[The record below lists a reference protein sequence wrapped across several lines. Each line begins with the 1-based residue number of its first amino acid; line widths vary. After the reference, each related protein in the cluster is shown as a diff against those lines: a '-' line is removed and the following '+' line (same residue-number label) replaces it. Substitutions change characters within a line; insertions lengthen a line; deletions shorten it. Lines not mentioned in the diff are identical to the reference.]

1 VGAGRADAGTC
12 SRSTVQSAQ
21 AQERSAHSEVGR
33 REGRRAFQRVG
44 EHFQALRDLLPGGGA
59 AEAEAYRFGW
69 RAGDGERVAS
79 DDAEPSGT
87 PLACEGRVRPA
98 LSQGDPDV
106 EAVRVKASGW
116 LPDDTNVVVLRIRGL
131 DYGNEFVGP
140 TRDVGEHQPYPGAI
154 HVHPFHR
161 SI

>member
-1 VGAGRADAGTC
+1 M
-12 SRSTVQSAQ
+12 S
-21 AQERSAHSEVGR
+21 
-33 REGRRAFQRVG
+33 
-44 EHFQALRDLLPGGGA
+44 EHFQALGDLLPGGGA
-59 AEAEAYRFGW
+59 AEAETHRLGR
-69 RAGDGERVAS
+69 RAGDAERVAG
-79 DDAEPSGT
+79 DDAEPGGT
-87 PLACEGRVRPA
+87 PLAGEGRAGPA
-98 LSQGDPDV
+98 LRQRDPDV